1 MSNHLMNDITK
12 SVMGIITSS
21 DDSTTKE
28 NANKDAKLVP
38 TQRDLVAGTVS
49 KAIALDSILP
59 KHIAN
64 AHTVGDIH
72 FHDLDYSPLFPMFN
86 CMLIDYEGML
96 KYGFKM
102 GSADIDTPKSITTAC
117 AVVAQITASV
127 ASNIYG
133 GNTLARIDE
142 ILAPYVTASAK
153 KHHDRGERYGLTAH
167 QLEKY
172 VKECTEKECFDAFQ
186 ALEYEINTLQTSNGQ
201 TPFTTINF
209 GLGTS
214 WESRMIQEAILK
226 NRIRGLGKNGETPAF
241 PKLVF
246 TIKKGVNFSPED
258 PNYSIKKL
266 AIECSVKRMYPD
278 IINYDKIVEITGDF
292 KPPMG
297 CRSFLGSYQ
306 DEKGDFITLGR
317 NNLGVVTVNL
327 PRLAIRA
334 NGSVEEFYRLLDE
347 QLQIC
352 FEALMLRI
360 ERLSTVKA
368 KTAPIL
374 YNQGACGVRLDPEE
388 SITKLFENGRASIS
402 LGYIGI
408 HETVCSLFG
417 SDKVFGKYE
426 KEAEKIV
433 EYLRSTVEMWK
444 RNTLWGFSLYSTPAE
459 SLCYRF
465 CRLDREQYGVIDNV
479 TDKEYYTNS
488 FHLDVREKVSA
499 FDKIEFEMAY
509 PKHASG
515 GFITFWESNSLIN
528 NPEALETVWDF
539 TYDRVPYFASNFPT
553 DTCFECDFKGEFTAS
568 VEGYCCPKCGN
579 TNPDRMDVTRRVCGY
594 LGKAGRPFNHGK
606 QVEVI
611 KRVKH
616 M

>member
-1 MSNHLMNDITK
+1 MSHNLSK
-12 SVMGIITSS
+12 LYQSVMGVINSS
-21 DDSTTKE
+21 DASTTKE
-28 NANKDAKLVP
+28 NANKDAKLIP
-38 TQRDLVAGTVS
+38 TQRDLVAGVVA
-49 KAIALDSILP
+49 KAVALDEILP
-59 KHIAN
+59 KHVAN
-64 AHTVGDIH
+64 AHVSGDIH

-86 CMLIDYEGML
+86 CMLINYENML

-117 AVVAQITASV
+117 AVTAQIVASV

-133 GNTLARIDE
+133 GNTLSRIDE

-153 KHHDRGERYGLTAH
+153 KHHDRGERYGLSAA
-167 QLEKY
+167 QLERY
-172 VKECTEKECFDAFQ
+172 VQECTEKECYDAFQ

-201 TPFTTINF
+201 TPFCTINF

-214 WESRMIQEAILK
+214 WESKLIQEAILK

-241 PKLVF
+241 PKLVY
-246 TIKKGVNFSPED
+246 TIKKGVNFYPND
-258 PNYSIKKL
+258 PNYNIKKL
-266 AIECSVKRMYPD
+266 ALECSVKRMYPD
-278 IINYDKIVEITGDF
+278 ILNYDKVVEVTGDF

-297 CRSFLGSYQ
+297 CRSFLGSYH
-306 DEKGDFITLGR
+306 DEQGNPETLGR

-327 PRLAIRA
+327 PRIAIRA
-334 NGSVEEFYRLLDE
+334 SGSVETFYRLLDE

-352 FEALMLRI
+352 FDALMLRI
-360 ERLSTVKA
+360 ERLKTVKA

-374 YNQGACGVRLDPEE
+374 YTEGACGVRLDPEDYV
-388 SITKLFENGRASIS
+388 IDIFKNGRASIS

-408 HETVCSLFG
+408 HETICSLFNTN
-417 SDKVFGKYE
+417 KVIGEYE
-426 KEAEKIV
+426 REALKIV
-433 EYLRSTVEMWK
+433 TYLRSTVERWK
-444 RNTLWGFSLYSTPAE
+444 KETSWGFSLYSTPAE

-465 CRLDREQYGVIDNV
+465 CRLDREQYGEIENV

-488 FHLDVREKVSA
+488 FHLDVREKVTP
-499 FDKIEFEMAY
+499 FDKIEFEMGY
-509 PKHASG
+509 PSAASG
-515 GFITFWESNSLIN
+515 GFITFWESNSLRD

-553 DTCFECDFKGEFTAS
+553 DKCFECGYDGEFTAS
-568 VEGYCCPKCGN
+568 VDGYCCPKCGN
-579 TNPDRMDVTRRVCGY
+579 NNPERMDVTRRVCGY

-606 QVEVI
+606 QIEVT
-611 KRVKH
+611 KRIKH